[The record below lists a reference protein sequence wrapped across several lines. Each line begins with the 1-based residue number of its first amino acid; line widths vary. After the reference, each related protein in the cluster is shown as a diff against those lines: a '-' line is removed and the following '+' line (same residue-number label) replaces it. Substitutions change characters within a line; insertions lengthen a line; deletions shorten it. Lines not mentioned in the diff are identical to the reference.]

1 MDFKTCTCVFEKHD
15 VYIIQTYSAHEQ
27 CFHSGTVYSGT
38 TLHGCYTRGP
48 DLRSIVFYNK
58 LSTLYTTTTHHY
70 TTHTMKLQQDQHE
83 GRPQQHDSWH
93 STVGDTT
100 RRVKAH
106 APPPPPPHQPL
117 LIDSFLSTPISAH
130 NCIVVSSYIVSS
142 AGESQ

>member
-1 MDFKTCTCVFEKHD
+1 MFLNSTTFILFKTTRHTSSASTPVQCTPAPLSTGATHEV
-15 VYIIQTYSAHEQ
+15 QTYGVSSSTTN
-27 CFHSGTVYSGT
+27 CLHS
-38 TLHGCYTRGP
+38 
-48 DLRSIVFYNK
+48 
-58 LSTLYTTTTHHY
+58 TTTTQHY

-106 APPPPPPHQPL
+106 APPPPPPHQPV